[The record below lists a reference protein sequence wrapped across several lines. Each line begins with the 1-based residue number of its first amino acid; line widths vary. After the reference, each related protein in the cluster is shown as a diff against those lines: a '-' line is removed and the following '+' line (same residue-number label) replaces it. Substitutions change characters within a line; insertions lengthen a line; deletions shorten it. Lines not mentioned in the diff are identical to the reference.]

1 MENNDIKHVTSDPN
15 SKQSTG
21 SNPLAGGLNIS
32 VSIPESVDIKLVN
45 ASALTDFEIWIYIS
59 SLLSN
64 AVVGFWISYAQN
76 TVKETDK
83 ILFWNSIIFTTLF
96 GLSIAVAIY
105 KRFQLSKKS
114 KKYSIQNDTTNG

>member
-1 MENNDIKHVTSDPN
+1 MENNAKEHVKPDPN
-15 SKQSTG
+15 SSQKSG

-59 SLLSN
+59 SFLSN

-76 TVKETDK
+76 TNQVIDK
-83 ILFWNSIIFTTLF
+83 NLFWNSIVFTVLFSMAIF
-96 GLSIAVAIY
+96 VAIY

-114 KKYSIQNDTTNG
+114 KKYTIQNDNPAQ